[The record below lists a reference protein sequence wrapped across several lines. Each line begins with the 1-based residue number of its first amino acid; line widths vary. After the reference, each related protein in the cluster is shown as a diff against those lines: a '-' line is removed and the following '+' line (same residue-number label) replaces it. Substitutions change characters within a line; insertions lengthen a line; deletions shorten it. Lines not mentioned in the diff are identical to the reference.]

1 MENDKLQICVIES
14 ANGGGLIHFAYQLCT
29 ALANEGADVTLIVGT
44 EYELDSLPHNF
55 KVLKMLRLWK
65 SFESRSEEDLSNRFR
80 LIQKKVYWM
89 ARRVVRGVR
98 FVATWVN
105 LVRYLVRTRPHLI
118 QFSRFDHAVEAFFI
132 TYLKARGFTLSQV
145 CHEFEARENGH
156 MLQNMLASL
165 YMRAYRSFSAIFLL
179 AHESRGRFLS
189 LFPSLDPAITHVV
202 PHGNSDWMLGIQ
214 SPPEKVQLRNRY
226 GLREDDKVVLFFGLL
241 APSKGLDDLVE
252 AFALALSSCD
262 AKLVIAGY
270 PTKQLNLLR
279 IHERIA
285 ELGLG
290 DRILLD
296 LRYIP
301 VDEVGSLM
309 DLATVVVY
317 PYLSSTQSGSL
328 QVAYTFSKPVIV
340 TEVGGLPEVVVDGKS
355 GFLVPSHSPS
365 LLAEK
370 IVTLVND
377 PGRARTMGQYARQLA
392 STRFAWDTVAKEMMD
407 VYREL

>member
-1 MENDKLQICVIES
+1 M
-14 ANGGGLIHFAYQLCT
+14 
-29 ALANEGADVTLIVGT
+29 
-44 EYELDSLPHNF
+44 
-55 KVLKMLRLWK
+55 
-65 SFESRSEEDLSNRFR
+65 
-80 LIQKKVYWM
+80 
-89 ARRVVRGVR
+89 
-98 FVATWVN
+98 
-105 LVRYLVRTRPHLI
+105 
-118 QFSRFDHAVEAFFI
+118 
-132 TYLKARGFTLSQV
+132 
-145 CHEFEARENGH
+145 
-156 MLQNMLASL
+156 
-165 YMRAYRSFSAIFLL
+165 
-179 AHESRGRFLS
+179 
-189 LFPSLDPAITHVV
+189 
-202 PHGNSDWMLGIQ
+202 
-214 SPPEKVQLRNRY
+214 
-226 GLREDDKVVLFFGLL
+226 
-241 APSKGLDDLVE
+241 E